1 MLNISFRTEDEI
13 EFRTIALGAAPMIL
27 IEPEIVE
34 VEGEDEDVVFNMDV
48 AGLDLEGLHTV
59 LLAMVEYLEKGI
71 VDGSTVEGFE
81 EGDKMSLT
89 STDSSASEEE

>member
-13 EFRTIALGAAPMIL
+13 EFRTIAIGAAPMIL
-27 IEPEIVE
+27 IEPEIL
-34 VEGEDEDVVFNMDV
+34 EDEDVVFNMDV

-59 LLAMVEYLEKGI
+59 LLAMVEYLETGI
-71 VDGSTVEGFE
+71 VDGSTVEGLE